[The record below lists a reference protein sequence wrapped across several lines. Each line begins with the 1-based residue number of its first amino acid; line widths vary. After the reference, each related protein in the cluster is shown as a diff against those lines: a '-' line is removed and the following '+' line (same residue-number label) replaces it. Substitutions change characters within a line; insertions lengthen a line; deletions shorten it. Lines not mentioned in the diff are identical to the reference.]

1 MSVKDFG
8 FTHDDTYSRQVQ
20 QYLNPLPRSVVR
32 PGEFQLLD
40 GEWRFELDPED
51 RGLREEWNNGHSYNR
66 TVIWPS
72 SIEEYMA
79 KAAEQARIT
88 GPLAQ
93 YTPERVVAWYERDF
107 TVPEHWL
114 RDPDCIVQLTF
125 GACGYETR
133 VWLNG
138 VQLSTIEGEAVHYG
152 EYTSFSYELPP
163 ELLQPMNRLT
173 VRTADTLDAEI
184 TRGKQESRVYK
195 RGGIWYQTV
204 SGPVRSVWIE
214 PVMRNRLR
222 SRLEVI
228 STIEDRLVEFIVTTR
243 TATPGTY
250 HLRLVV
256 TRRGETG
263 PPFVSEF
270 QLELAAGEKRQRLVM
285 EMPSAKLWSPKRP
298 NLYQVT
304 AQLKTPSG
312 AISQIGTHFG
322 LRRIDARGRHIYL
335 NNREIYLDGILYQ
348 PGTST
353 YEQIASHMHAM
364 KALGCNLVRVHIAG
378 IDPRI
383 YDLADEVGV
392 LLWVEVPSPH
402 VSTQRSRD
410 NHWAELMR
418 MLPIICSHPSVV
430 ILSLYNEDWGVQD
443 IQFNAL
449 TREYIARTWAYL
461 RVNYPQLLV
470 VDNDGWRH
478 VSTEGRVEAHL
489 LTAHIYRQELEE
501 WQQWLD
507 RLASGENEG
516 VAPYPLVVGDPF
528 FYRGQIPLVV
538 SEWGGFGFSEY
549 GGAADMAERVGQI
562 EAFKHELRKRPI
574 AGDVYTQ
581 ATSIEDEVNGL
592 IDPATGA
599 LLVPEGLLYSAPPG
613 GQAGEAVE

>member
-1 MSVKDFG
+1 MDVKDFG
-8 FTHDDTYSRQVQ
+8 FTRDETYSEQIG

-32 PGEFQLLD
+32 PGEVQMLD

-51 RGLREEWNNGHSYNR
+51 RGLREGWFKEHEYKR
-66 TVIWPS
+66 TAMWPS
-72 SIEEYMA
+72 SIEEHMA

-93 YTPERVVAWYERDF
+93 YTPENVVAWYERDF
-107 TVPEHWL
+107 TIPGHWLGDPEH
-114 RDPDCIVQLTF
+114 IVQITF

-138 VQLSTIEGEAVHYG
+138 TLLSTIEGEQVHYG

-163 ELLQPMNRLT
+163 GLLRPTNRLT

-214 PVMRNRLR
+214 PVLLNRLR
-222 SRLEVI
+222 SRLEVL
-228 STIEDRLVEFIVTTR
+228 STIEDGLVEFIVTTR
-243 TATPGTY
+243 TAMPGTY
-250 HLRLVV
+250 NLRLVV
-256 TRRGETG
+256 TPYNKAEQAV
-263 PPFVSEF
+263 VSEF
-270 QLELAAGEKRQRLVM
+270 DLALERGVKRQRLVI
-285 EMPSAKLWSPKRP
+285 EIPDAKLWSPDEP
-298 NLYQVT
+298 NLYGLV
-304 AQLKTPSG
+304 AQLTTPGG

-322 LRRIDARGRHIYL
+322 LRRIEAHGRHIYL
-335 NNREIYLDGILYQ
+335 NARETYLDGILYQ

-353 YEQIASHMHAM
+353 YEQITSHMHAM

-383 YDLADEVGV
+383 YDLADEVGMM
-392 LLWVEVPSPH
+392 LWVEVPSPH

-410 NHWAELMR
+410 NHWAELTR

-478 VSTEGRVEAHL
+478 VSTEGRVESHL

-501 WQQWLD
+501 WQEWLD
-507 RLASGENEG
+507 RLVSGENEG
-516 VAPYPLVVGDPF
+516 VAPHPLVVGDPF
-528 FYRGQIPLVV
+528 FYRGQVPLVV
-538 SEWGGFGFSEY
+538 SEWGGFGFSVY
-549 GGAADMAERVGQI
+549 GGAEDMAARVGQI

-592 IDPATGA
+592 IDPATGE
-599 LLVPEGLLYSAPPG
+599 LLVPEGLLYSAPEG
-613 GQAGEAVE
+613 GG